1 MNEDWELEN
10 RRQMAKNCQ
19 EIEEI
24 EEIDE
29 TGTEPVKEG
38 GK

>member
-24 EEIDE
+24 DE
-29 TGTEPVKEG
+29 TGTEPVEEG